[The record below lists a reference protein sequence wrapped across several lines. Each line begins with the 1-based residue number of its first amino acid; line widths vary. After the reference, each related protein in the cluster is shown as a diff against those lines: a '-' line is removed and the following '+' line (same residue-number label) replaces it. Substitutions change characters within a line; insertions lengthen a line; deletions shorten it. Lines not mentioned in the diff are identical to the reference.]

1 MDEVPWAL
9 NLLERSVQ
17 LHSVSGSEAEAVG
30 ELVAY
35 LKDAGMHAWQDD
47 AHNLVVD
54 AGDAPPSLYVLGHID
69 TVAGHVPVEQRDGQ
83 LYGRGTVDAKGPLMA
98 AIAGLK
104 RLDPAVLRQTGIR
117 VIGAVGEEAP
127 GSVGAHHAVRTMQ
140 PPDWLVIAE
149 PSGWD
154 RVALG
159 YKGLVRA
166 DVATARASEHSAG
179 PNPSAS
185 DRLVEYLSSV
195 RQALLAW
202 NAEGARLFDS
212 VQPSILKL
220 SHTHDGLE
228 EHASARVGVRLPPDC
243 DPQEVADVFKQQ
255 APAHGVEVRI
265 LEALPA
271 VRSPADGA
279 LQRAFRGAIRAQGGR
294 PGRSVKTG
302 TSDWNVVRR
311 VWDVPTLAYGPGDSS
326 LDHTPN
332 EHVAVDEFERAV
344 RVWQAVYVAMVEHLT
359 GKPTQ

>member
-1 MDEVPWAL
+1 MDDASWAL
-9 NLLERSVQ
+9 DLLERSVK
-17 LHSVSGSEAEAVG
+17 LPSVSGSEAEAVDA
-30 ELVAY
+30 LVAY
-35 LKDAGMHAWQDD
+35 LTGQGMRAWQDE

-69 TVAGHVPVEQRDGQ
+69 TVAGHVPVERREGQ
-83 LYGRGTVDAKGPLMA
+83 IFGRGTVDAKGPLMA

-104 RLDPAVLRQTGIR
+104 RLDPSVINQAGIR
-117 VIGAVGEEAP
+117 IIGAVGEEAP
-127 GSVGAHHAVRTMQ
+127 CSVGAHHAVRTMQ

-166 DVATARASEHSAG
+166 DVSTARASEHSAG

-185 DRLVEYLSSV
+185 DRLVEYLSTV

-202 NAEGARLFDS
+202 NVEGARLFDS
-212 VQPSILKL
+212 VQPSVLKL

-228 EHASARVGVRLPPDC
+228 EQATARVGVRLPPGC
-243 DPQEVADVFKQQ
+243 DPQDVADVFASQ
-255 APAHGVEVRI
+255 AAAHAVEVKI

-311 VWDVPTLAYGPGDSS
+311 VWDVPTVAYGPGDSS
-326 LDHTPN
+326 LDHTPH
-332 EHVAVDEFERAV
+332 EHVAIDEFEHAV
-344 RVWQAVYVAMVEHLT
+344 QVWQAVYHTMIDHL
-359 GKPTQ
+359 KRESS